1 MYRFMKFSIPVLAL
15 ALLGPTASTNGLA
28 QDSSCQAMG
37 TDLNNAKEAYSAQ
50 CPNIPRVDCDPV
62 GNGNWTCSSAQIG
75 NRAPLLF
82 DTSIAETQTPA
93 PDPAPQ
99 IELPTNSASEC
110 VATGSNLTLAIDAY
124 DASCMAPRVDCD
136 PVSGGWSC
144 SSGVIGNSAPSTRV
158 SIGSGSSNTT
168 STPTTGSTTT
178 STQTNSGTTTSGNT
192 YTGRVPQLSWK
203 DSYSYQGV
211 CYISGG
217 YDHNAREQQVQLP
230 DGSYAKVKDM
240 LHLLAVGPG
249 EQHADALY
257 NDIQCGNGPANDA
270 GDEDPDQCPGR
281 VDQGRAGCQVIGP
294 KWLYL

>member
-1 MYRFMKFSIPVLAL
+1 MKFSTPLLAL
-15 ALLGPTASTNGLA
+15 ALVSPTVFA
-28 QDSSCQAMG
+28 QDSTCEATGS
-37 TDLNNAKEAYSAQ
+37 DLNKAKAAYTEQ
-50 CPNIPRVDCDPV
+50 CPNIPRIDCDPV

-110 VATGSNLTLAIDAY
+110 VATGSNLTLAIQAY
-124 DASCMAPRVDCD
+124 EASCMAPRVDCD
-136 PVSGGWSC
+136 PVNGGWSC
-144 SSGVIGNSAPSTRV
+144 SSGVLGNSAPSTTV
-158 SIGSGSSNTT
+158 SVGSTPSNNTSSTSPTTPTATTQQPT
-168 STPTTGSTTT
+168 ST
-178 STQTNSGTTTSGNT
+178 NT
-192 YTGRVPQLSWK
+192 YTGPVPQLSWK

-211 CYISGG
+211 CYIAGG
-217 YDHNAREQQVQLP
+217 YDHNARGQQVQLP
-230 DGSYAKVKDM
+230 DGSYAIVRDM

-249 EQHADALY
+249 EQFADALY

-294 KWLYL
+294 KWLFL